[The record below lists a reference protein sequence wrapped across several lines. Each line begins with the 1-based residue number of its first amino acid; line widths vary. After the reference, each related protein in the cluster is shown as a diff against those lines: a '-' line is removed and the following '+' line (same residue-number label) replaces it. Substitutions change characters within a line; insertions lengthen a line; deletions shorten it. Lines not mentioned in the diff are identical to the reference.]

1 MQGCALRPAECPVT
15 ASSPCHLSQVK
26 AASLSAG
33 SPGKAVGVRFLQPR
47 GFDGEFMVGSKWKSI
62 LGTEQLVGW
71 ENTRSAALAPIH
83 LPLLIAAG
91 LIIFHLSGQGI
102 HVSYYN

>member
-1 MQGCALRPAECPVT
+1 MG
-15 ASSPCHLSQVK
+15 
-26 AASLSAG
+26 
-33 SPGKAVGVRFLQPR
+33 VGLLHPW
-47 GFDGEFMVGSKWKSI
+47 GLMVNLWKSI
-62 LGTEQLVGW
+62 VGTEQLVGW
-71 ENTRSAALAPIH
+71 ENTQTAASAPIH

>member
-1 MQGCALRPAECPVT
+1 M
-15 ASSPCHLSQVK
+15 
-26 AASLSAG
+26 
-33 SPGKAVGVRFLQPR
+33 GV
-47 GFDGEFMVGSKWKSI
+47 KWKSI
-62 LGTEQLVGW
+62 AGTEQLVGW
-71 ENTRSAALAPIH
+71 ENTQAAALALIH